1 MLLSTGAAL
10 IMTPLNT
17 SLFSLLFLLLQ
28 IPSDIPESTSDFR
41 DFPRLQSLDLS
52 HNQITHIEDAA
63 FSHLLALNELNLDG
77 NRLKDLTDT
86 MFEGLTN
93 LTVLDLR
100 NNKIKSISEFVFGPL
115 RKLHTLYLLSN
126 RLSRISDIVNVVIS
140 CPHLPILYLGSNN
153 FSSFE
158 SEPFPFP
165 LNVSE
170 LDLSANPLHR
180 FMLHS
185 DLFPRLKTLSLSN
198 IYSQFQWDVSN
209 KTFLKTL
216 KTLDLSW
223 TNFTTETYES
233 VFKSV
238 GSVENLSLRH
248 VGRLLDRP
256 LLDLACGIP
265 SLHKLDLIMNS
276 IPILNDHLLQSC
288 TNLTDL
294 DLSSNSITNPTESS
308 LRMLTRLSKLDM
320 SRNDLS
326 QVPLTIRNMSS
337 LTTLRLAYNHI
348 SKLHCLDFAS
358 LWQLT
363 NLSLNNNNLVELNSC
378 VFQYLHRLK
387 LLDLDD
393 NFIFQFD
400 DSFSTMLPNLL
411 ILSANIARLQKGVFK
426 NMSHLQD
433 LNLKSARGTL
443 VKEGR
448 RSHIQHATN
457 LPSLQILVIYVP
469 LEICLLD
476 TQHLLRGFVT
486 LKEFSSV
493 HLFCK
498 SPHKDMFR
506 DTPLLQD
513 LSIYQ
518 NDNLCLDPEVF
529 QPISHLKFLDLS
541 ANHMKS
547 LDFLSQANLTELQKL
562 VLRDND
568 LIVINETV
576 FEALPSLKY
585 IDLSENPFV
594 CNCSNVG
601 FIQWVLTNKQV
612 YVYDAFSYRCA
623 SPPSDEGNLL
633 LDFHVQACLDFP
645 GFICFIFSSV
655 LVLVTLLSTFTY
667 HFLRWQLVYGFY
679 LFRAFVYDRK
689 KARQG
694 CAEVYDAFVSYNVHD
709 EDWVYKELVPELEDR
724 QGWKLCLHH
733 RDFEPGKAIMENI
746 IDAIYSSRK
755 TLCVISRHYLQSE
768 WCSRE
773 IQMASFRLLDEQKD
787 VLILLFLEELS
798 AHDLSPFYRVRK
810 LLRSRTYLSWSGAR
824 SHRGL
829 FWERVRCA
837 LQCGAEISADNP
849 LPDDV

>member
-1 MLLSTGAAL
+1 
-10 IMTPLNT
+10 
-17 SLFSLLFLLLQ
+17 
-28 IPSDIPESTSDFR
+28 
-41 DFPRLQSLDLS
+41 
-52 HNQITHIEDAA
+52 
-63 FSHLLALNELNLDG
+63 
-77 NRLKDLTDT
+77 
-86 MFEGLTN
+86 
-93 LTVLDLR
+93 
-100 NNKIKSISEFVFGPL
+100 
-115 RKLHTLYLLSN
+115 
-126 RLSRISDIVNVVIS
+126 
-140 CPHLPILYLGSNN
+140 
-153 FSSFE
+153 
-158 SEPFPFP
+158 
-165 LNVSE
+165 
-170 LDLSANPLHR
+170 
-180 FMLHS
+180 
-185 DLFPRLKTLSLSN
+185 
-198 IYSQFQWDVSN
+198 
-209 KTFLKTL
+209 
-216 KTLDLSW
+216 
-223 TNFTTETYES
+223 
-233 VFKSV
+233 
-238 GSVENLSLRH
+238 
-248 VGRLLDRP
+248 
-256 LLDLACGIP
+256 
-265 SLHKLDLIMNS
+265 
-276 IPILNDHLLQSC
+276 
-288 TNLTDL
+288 
-294 DLSSNSITNPTESS
+294 
-308 LRMLTRLSKLDM
+308 
-320 SRNDLS
+320 
-326 QVPLTIRNMSS
+326 
-337 LTTLRLAYNHI
+337 
-348 SKLHCLDFAS
+348 
-358 LWQLT
+358 
-363 NLSLNNNNLVELNSC
+363 
-378 VFQYLHRLK
+378 
-387 LLDLDD
+387 
-393 NFIFQFD
+393 
-400 DSFSTMLPNLL
+400 
-411 ILSANIARLQKGVFK
+411 
-426 NMSHLQD
+426 
-433 LNLKSARGTL
+433 
-443 VKEGR
+443 
-448 RSHIQHATN
+448 
-457 LPSLQILVIYVP
+457 
-469 LEICLLD
+469 
-476 TQHLLRGFVT
+476 
-486 LKEFSSV
+486 
-493 HLFCK
+493 
-498 SPHKDMFR
+498 MFR

-694 CAEVYDAFVSYNVHD
+694 CAEVYDAFV
-709 EDWVYKELVPELEDR
+709 PI
-724 QGWKLCLHH
+724 LHNT
-733 RDFEPGKAIMENI
+733 PPLIQILWNIISGKAIMENI

-837 LQCGAEISADNP
+837 LQIYNKAVSYNFSIS
-849 LPDDV
+849 